1 MARGEGRGGGRHGQ
15 RPRASWPH
23 AKRPLKPSNAKVN
36 DREREESMGVSPRGR
51 NGSEMARGRRST
63 AVPISV
69 DGGASPS
76 DGGGLRSVSEGK
88 IGAES
93 ERETRGGLA
102 SLKKRPGRGEGDPT
116 TRDVGAG
123 GGCG

>member
-1 MARGEGRGGGRHGQ
+1 
-15 RPRASWPH
+15 
-23 AKRPLKPSNAKVN
+23 
-36 DREREESMGVSPRGR
+36 MGVSPRGR

-69 DGGASPS
+69 DGRASPS
-76 DGGGLRSVSEGK
+76 DGGWGLRCVSGGE

-93 ERETRGGLA
+93 ERGTRGGSA
-102 SLKKRPGRGEGDPT
+102 SLKMRPGRGEGDPT